1 MGKARIKV
9 TVTPKKSA
17 RANTLLASVPVTIAP
32 GKSRPNK
39 LYETKAELTAHI
51 NYGKRPSKS
60 RFRRVD

>member
-39 LYETKAELTAHI
+39 LYETKAELHPHI
-51 NYGKRPSKS
+51 HYGKRTRTTRSAGNS
-60 RFRRVD
+60 